1 MRNYISLLIVFISFT
16 TFSQAVYVEAGKTD
30 STFEFTNSAGEEL
43 ENLQHSMHNYVRAG
57 YKRSFFTENFNVSL
71 GLGYNS
77 YGAIG
82 STDILNNFF
91 EWDVDYLGIDLSLD
105 YDLVN
110 FNDFVFFLKA
120 SASLEFLVQGTQT
133 INNRVIN
140 LTDVEEF
147 DDNAIF
153 LRGGAGFSYPISERS
168 RMYIQYSYGSSLA
181 MNDDNG
187 DSTSSEELKIKTHMV
202 GIGLV
207 VSIFPKQHE
216 EDVEVEIENDTD
228 TE

>member
-1 MRNYISLLIVFISFT
+1 MRNYFSLLIIFVSIS
-16 TFSQAVYVEAGKTD
+16 TFSQEVYVEAGKTD
-30 STFEFTNSAGEEL
+30 ATFEFTNSQGEEL
-43 ENLQHSMHNYVRAG
+43 ENLQHTMHNYVRAG
-57 YKRSFFTENFNVSL
+57 YKRSFFTENFDVSL

-82 STDILNNFF
+82 STDALNNFF
-91 EWDVDYLGIDLSLD
+91 EWDVDYLAIELGLD
-105 YDLVN
+105 YDLIKYH
-110 FNDFVFFLKA
+110 DFVFFIKA

-187 DSTSSEELKIKTHMV
+187 NSTSEEELKIKTHMV

-207 VSIFPKQHE
+207 VSVFQNQT
-216 EDVEVEIENDTD
+216 EDIEIEIENDTD
-228 TE
+228 SE